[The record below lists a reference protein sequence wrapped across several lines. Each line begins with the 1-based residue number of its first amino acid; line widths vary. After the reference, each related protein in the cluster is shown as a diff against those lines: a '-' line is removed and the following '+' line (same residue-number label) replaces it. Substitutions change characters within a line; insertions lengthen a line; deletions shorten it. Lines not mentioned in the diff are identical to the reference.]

1 MRKLKSREM
10 KSLKNGELISALEE
24 ASALE
29 ERYQKCF
36 DSMPHGFDNS
46 ARRLLDEAQH
56 NMDLCREELKRRLG
70 DSGD

>member
-29 ERYQKCF
+29 ERYEKCF
-36 DSMPHGFDNS
+36 ESLPHGFDHS
-46 ARRLLDEAQH
+46 ARRLLDDAQH
-56 NMDLCREELKRRLG
+56 NMDLCREELLRRLG
-70 DSGD
+70 DPSD